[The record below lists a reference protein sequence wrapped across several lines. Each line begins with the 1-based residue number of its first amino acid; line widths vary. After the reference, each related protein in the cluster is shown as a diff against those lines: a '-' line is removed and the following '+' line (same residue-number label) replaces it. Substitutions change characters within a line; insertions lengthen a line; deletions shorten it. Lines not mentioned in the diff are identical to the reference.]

1 MEGLNNLVS
10 ELAIIVAQEKA
21 MLDKCEALLASAAA
35 RQVRV
40 IIVVQEHEFCTLTWT
55 LISSK

>member
-1 MEGLNNLVS
+1 MVS
-10 ELAIIVAQEKA
+10 ELAIVVAQEKA